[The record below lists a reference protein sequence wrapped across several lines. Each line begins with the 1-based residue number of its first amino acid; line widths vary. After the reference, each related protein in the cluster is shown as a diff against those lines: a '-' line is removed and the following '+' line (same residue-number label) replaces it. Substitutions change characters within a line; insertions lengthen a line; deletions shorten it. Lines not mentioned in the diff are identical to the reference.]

1 MKFRKYM
8 SVRKPYR
15 EQGLIYFTC
24 MTYASQPEEVKTKI
38 RRLCK
43 ECGGE
48 YEEALFALMTRENI
62 SITWLEQTYHVSATV
77 LYKRRKWF
85 YERW

>member
-8 SVRKPYR
+8 SVKKTYR

-24 MTYASQPEEVKTKI
+24 VNYDKQPDEIKEKI
-38 RRLCK
+38 RRLCR

-48 YEEALFALMTRENI
+48 YERALFEMVTRENLSI
-62 SITWLEQTYHVSATV
+62 SWLERTYHVSGQV
-77 LYKRRKWF
+77 LYERRRRF
-85 YERW
+85 YEKW